1 MAMQIETEHICE
13 EARRLFLRFD
23 VVRQGS
29 LTLMEVELMMQ
40 DEDVKAA
47 LAALDLAVHDAWRF
61 FRLLDANGSGAVT
74 EDEFVQG
81 CLRLRGPAR
90 TFDVASLSEENLR
103 MKTKLTN
110 LEEQEMFIQQLLNH
124 LRIEVMQVGKVAA
137 QAKQA
142 VEEATFARSEESKKP
157 RLQSEDDMEGD
168 GQSKAKDKS
177 SQEVKEPQ
185 QVQQGQTST
194 QTNNADWTAL
204 QEASSKM
211 ALATA
216 NFAALI
222 QQCGQVQGFQPVQLE
237 VSNDVVKETSQP
249 SSPVNPV
256 APRSPLPIAPAP
268 PMSQPVAVFWMEP
281 NVPEGLPRPNRDQA
295 DLPYFCER

>member
-1 MAMQIETEHICE
+1 
-13 EARRLFLRFD
+13 
-23 VVRQGS
+23 
-29 LTLMEVELMMQ
+29 MMQ

-142 VEEATFARSEESKKP
+142 VEEATFARAEESKKP
-157 RLQSEDDMEGD
+157 QLQSEDDMEGD
-168 GQSKAKDKS
+168 GQSKEKDKS

-185 QVQQGQTST
+185 QVQQSQTST

-216 NFAALI
+216 DFAALI

-237 VSNDVVKETSQP
+237 VSNDVGKETSQP

>member
-1 MAMQIETEHICE
+1 
-13 EARRLFLRFD
+13 
-23 VVRQGS
+23 
-29 LTLMEVELMMQ
+29 MMQ

-142 VEEATFARSEESKKP
+142 VEEATFARAEESKKP
-157 RLQSEDDMEGD
+157 SGTFGSIQKTATGWDIGGAGAIGSGERGATGFTGDDG
-168 GQSKAKDKS
+168 
-177 SQEVKEPQ
+177 
-185 QVQQGQTST
+185 
-194 QTNNADWTAL
+194 
-204 QEASSKM
+204 
-211 ALATA
+211 
-216 NFAALI
+216 
-222 QQCGQVQGFQPVQLE
+222 CE
-237 VSNDVVKETSQP
+237 VSFPTSLETSSWTGWKP
-249 SSPVNPV
+249 WTCPHCWINAAKSAV
-256 APRSPLPIAPAP
+256 AKAILLLASW
-268 PMSQPVAVFWMEP
+268 SAVQSALF
-281 NVPEGLPRPNRDQA
+281 V
-295 DLPYFCER
+295 